1 MLPCCRM
8 VRAGPGL
15 QHIKITTNPSPTLAT
30 SPRLS
35 HKAPSH
41 PSVSHLGTQS
51 TKPPRLH
58 QETHFGYSHW
68 HSSGSSI
75 IPSHGGLGKCLIYE
89 AGSELLQKQSLFLKR
104 KHSLV
109 NKGKIKHVCIQREE
123 AWEMPFPMQD
133 EALEGQWR

>member
-15 QHIKITTNPSPTLAT
+15 QHVKITTNPSPAHPPSSAT
-30 SPRLS
+30 RPHHTPLCHIWGHR
-35 HKAPSH
+35 A
-41 PSVSHLGTQS
+41 QN
-51 TKPPRLH
+51 PPRLH

-75 IPSHGGLGKCLIYE
+75 IPSRGGLGKCLIYE